1 MSWGYKV
8 SIITFCFVCFMTCM
22 VIAAFRQS
30 FDLVTED
37 YYGKELKFQS
47 QINKQINHEQL
58 KGSIVLEQ
66 NNESLN
72 LIFPDEFNGQLIT
85 GEVLLF
91 RPSDA
96 SKDVMLKLKT
106 NGESLHI
113 AKKELFSGLYQVQI
127 DYNVTGKSYYFEKD
141 IMIY

>member
-47 QINKQINHEQL
+47 QIDKQVNQEQL
-58 KGSIVLEQ
+58 KGSIEFQ
-66 NNESLN
+66 QDKESLN
-72 LIFPDEFNGQLIT
+72 LIFPEEFNGQSIT

-96 SKDVMLKLKT
+96 SKDIVLKLNT
-106 NGESLHI
+106 NGEAFYIS
-113 AKKELFSGLYQVQI
+113 KKELFSGLYQVQI
-127 DYNVTGKSYYFEKD
+127 DYKAAGKSYYFEKD

>member
-30 FDLVTED
+30 FDLVTDD

-47 QINKQINHEQL
+47 QIDKQVNQEQL
-58 KGSIVLEQ
+58 KGSIELKQ
-66 NNESLN
+66 DNESLH
-72 LIFPDEFNGQLIT
+72 LIFPAEFSGLSIT
-85 GEVLLF
+85 GDLLLF

-96 SKDVMLKLKT
+96 SKDVTLNLKT
-106 NGESLHI
+106 NGEPLHLS
-113 AKKELFSGLYQVQI
+113 KKKLSSGLYQVQV
-127 DYNVTGKSYYFEKD
+127 DYNVAEKSYYFEKD
-141 IMIY
+141 VMIY

>member
-113 AKKELFSGLYQVQI
+113 SKKELFSGLYQVQI

>member
-8 SIITFCFVCFMTCM
+8 TIITFCFVCFMTCM
-22 VIAAFRQS
+22 VIAAFRQT

-47 QINKQINHEQL
+47 QIDKQANHEHL

-66 NNESLN
+66 DKESLN
-72 LIFPDEFNGQLIT
+72 LIFPEEFMGQLIT
-85 GEVLLF
+85 SEVLLF

-106 NGESLHI
+106 NGEVLHLS
-113 AKKELFSGLYQVQI
+113 KKKLFAGLYQVQI
-127 DYNVTGKSYYFEKD
+127 DYKVAGKSYYFEKD